1 MKKKKLAL
9 HWKII
14 IGLLLGVIWSMI
26 SASAGLS
33 QFTANWINPFGV
45 IFIRL
50 LKLIAIPLVL
60 FSITTGVTS
69 LSDARKLGRMG
80 GRTIGM
86 YLATTAVAVSVGL
99 LLANVINPGKKLT
112 QEDRLYNRIKY
123 EVWAKQNGVEVKDGI
138 CESCKSDNVFLLQK
152 AQGDQGESSDVVKS
166 KIEAAQK
173 FKESGPL
180 QVLVDFIPENIIGAM
195 GNMSQMLQV
204 IFFALLF
211 GLALISLKPEV
222 AKPAID
228 FCISANEA
236 FLKMV
241 EMVMQWAPFFIFA
254 LTAGVF
260 SQMAGDD
267 LNALIELFMG
277 LGIYMITVILGL
289 MVVLFGVYPV
299 MLARILK
306 KKFSYSKF
314 FQDLSPA
321 QFLAFSSS
329 SSAAT
334 LPVTLECVTD
344 NLKVSKSTSDFVLPI
359 GATMNMNGTSL
370 YQAVATVFLA
380 QMHGIDLN
388 ASQYLMITLTATLA
402 SVGSAAVP
410 SAGLVMLV
418 MVLSAIGLNPA
429 WIAIL
434 FPVDRILDMSRTVIN
449 VTGDAAVAMA
459 IDHWENRDSK
469 S

>member
-289 MVVLFGVYPV
+289 MVVLFGVYPL

>member
-1 MKKKKLAL
+1 MNKKKLAL

-14 IGLLLGVIWSMI
+14 IGLLLGVIWSVV

-33 QFTANWINPFGV
+33 NFTALWINPFGV

-60 FSITTGVTS
+60 FSIITGVAS

-86 YLATTAVAVSVGL
+86 YLATTAVAVAIGL
-99 LLANVINPGKKLT
+99 LLANVIKPGTKISDSEIL
-112 QEDRLYNRIKY
+112 LNRIKY
-123 EVWAKQNGVEVKDGI
+123 ELWAKSNGVVVSDAL
-138 CESCKSDNVFLLQK
+138 CESCKSENQEFVLRAQADLGDPTADVK
-152 AQGDQGESSDVVKS
+152 A

-173 FKESGPL
+173 VKDGGPL
-180 QVLVDFIPENIIGAM
+180 QILVEFVPENIIGAM

-204 IFFALLF
+204 IFFALMF

-228 FCISANEA
+228 FCSSANEA
-236 FLKMV
+236 FLKLV
-241 EMVMQWAPFFIFA
+241 ELIMQGAPLFIFA

-260 SQMAGDD
+260 SKMAGDD
-267 LNALIELFMG
+267 LNALIELFKG
-277 LGIYMITVILGL
+277 LGVYMITVILGL
-289 MVVLFGVYPV
+289 VTMLTLVYPL
-299 MLARILK
+299 MLRQIVK
-306 KKFSYSKF
+306 KKFKYSKF
-314 FQDLSPA
+314 FKDLSPA

-334 LPVTLECVTD
+334 LPVTLECVTE
-344 NLKVSKSTSDFVLPI
+344 NLKVSRSTADFVLPI

-380 QMHGIDLN
+380 QMHGIDLSF
-388 ASQYLMITLTATLA
+388 SQYLMITLTATLA

-418 MVLSAIGLNPA
+418 MVLSAVGLNPA

-449 VTGDAAVAMA
+449 VSGDAAVAVA
-459 IDHWENRDSK
+459 IDHWERRE
-469 S
+469 

>member
-14 IGLLLGVIWSMI
+14 IGLLLGIIWSMI

-33 QFTANWINPFGV
+33 SFTADWINPFGV
-45 IFIRL
+45 IFVRL

-60 FSITTGVTS
+60 FSIITGVAS
-69 LSDARKLGRMG
+69 LSDAKKLGRMG

-86 YLATTAVAVSVGL
+86 YLATTAVAVAVGL
-99 LLANVINPGKKLT
+99 VLANVINPGKKIT
-112 QEDRLYNRIKY
+112 DNDRLHNRIKY
-123 EVWAKQNGVEVKDGI
+123 EVWAKDNGVVIRDNK
-138 CESCKSDNVFLLQK
+138 CESCKPENAELVREIRNLEPETDE
-152 AQGDQGESSDVVKS
+152 AVVS
-166 KIEAAQK
+166 KIEAANK

-180 QVLVDFIPENIIGAM
+180 QVIVDFIPENIIGAL
-195 GNMSQMLQV
+195 GNMGQMLQV
-204 IFFALLF
+204 IFFALML
-211 GLALISLKPEV
+211 GLALISIKPEA

-228 FCISANEA
+228 FCSSTNEA
-236 FLKMV
+236 FLKLV
-241 EMVMQWAPFFIFA
+241 EMVMQAAPFFIFA

-260 SQMAGDD
+260 SQMAGDSLD
-267 LNALIELFMG
+267 TLLELFKG
-277 LGIYMITVILGL
+277 LGIYMTTVILGL
-289 MVVLFGVYPV
+289 LGMIFAFYP
-299 MLARILK
+299 LLLKQIQK
-306 KKFSYSKF
+306 KKFKYKKL

-329 SSAAT
+329 SSAAA
-334 LPVTLECVTD
+334 LPVTMECVTE
-344 NLKVSKSTSDFVLPI
+344 NMKVSKSVADFVLPI

-380 QMHGIDLN
+380 QMHGIELEF
-388 ASQYLMITLTATLA
+388 SQYLMIVVTATLA

-429 WIAIL
+429 WIGIL
-434 FPVDRILDMSRTVIN
+434 FPVDRILDMSRTVVN
-449 VTGDAAVAMA
+449 VTGDATVSAA
-459 IDHWENRDSK
+459 IDHWEKD
-469 S
+469 

>member
-1 MKKKKLAL
+1 MVLSRIPL

-14 IGLLLGVIWSMI
+14 AGLVLGVVWSMF
-26 SASAGLS
+26 SASYGLAE
-33 QFTANWINPFGV
+33 FTANWINPFGV

-60 FSITTGVTS
+60 FSIVTGVAS

-86 YLATTAVAVSVGL
+86 YLLTTAVAVSIGL
-99 LLANVINPGKKLT
+99 LLANLFKPG
-112 QEDRLYNRIKY
+112 ERLPDSERLKNRIQY
-123 EVWAKQNGVEVKDGI
+123 ELWAQNTGVNIQDGE
-138 CESCKSDNVFLLQK
+138 CLSCAPENAALVQALQ
-152 AQGDQGESSDVVKS
+152 AEQTETDAAVSA

-173 FKESGPL
+173 LKEGGPL
-180 QVLVDFIPENIIGAM
+180 QMLVDFVPENIIGAM

-204 IFFALLF
+204 IVFALLF
-211 GLALISLKPEV
+211 GLALISIPPAT

-228 FCISANEA
+228 FFASSNEA
-236 FLKMV
+236 FLKLV
-241 EMVMQWAPFFIFA
+241 EMVMRRAPLFIFA

-267 LNALIELFMG
+267 LGALLELFMG
-277 LGIYMITVILGL
+277 LGVYMSTVVVGLIVVLAGIYPLILRGVLGL
-289 MVVLFGVYPV
+289 SFSY
-299 MLARILK
+299 
-306 KKFSYSKF
+306 KKFF
-314 FQDLSPA
+314 ADLAPA

-344 NLKVSKSTSDFVLPI
+344 NMKVSRSVADFVLPI

-388 ASQYLMITLTATLA
+388 AGQYALITVTATLA
-402 SVGSAAVP
+402 SVGSAAIP

-418 MVLSAIGLNPA
+418 MVLSSIGLNPA

-434 FPVDRILDMSRTVIN
+434 FPVDRILDMSRTVVN
-449 VTGDAAVAMA
+449 VTGDAAVAQMV
-459 IDHWENRDSK
+459 DHWEKEAES
-469 S
+469 

>member
-33 QFTANWINPFGV
+33 NFTAQWINPFGV

-60 FSITTGVTS
+60 FSIITGVAS

-86 YLATTAVAVSVGL
+86 YLATTAVAVAIGL

-112 QEDRLYNRIKY
+112 DADRTYNRIKY
-123 EVWAKQNGVEVKDGI
+123 EVWAKQNQVGIRDGI
-138 CESCKSDNVFLLQK
+138 CESCKSENVFLLQK
-152 AQGDQGESSDVVKS
+152 AQGDQGENTEVVKS

-180 QVLVDFIPENIIGAM
+180 QVLVDFVPENIIGAM

-222 AKPAID
+222 AKPAIE
-228 FCISANEA
+228 FCSSANEA

-241 EMVMQWAPFFIFA
+241 EMVMLWAPFFIFA

-277 LGIYMITVILGL
+277 LGVYMITVVLGL
-289 MVVLFGVYPV
+289 IVVLFGVYPL
-299 MLARILK
+299 MLKQILK
-306 KKFSYSKF
+306 KKFGYKKF

-334 LPVTLECVTD
+334 LPVTLECVTE
-344 NLKVSKSTSDFVLPI
+344 NMKISRSTADFVLPI

-380 QMHGIDLN
+380 QMHGIDLS
-388 ASQYLMITLTATLA
+388 ASQYVMITLTATLA

-449 VTGDAAVAMA
+449 VSGDAAVAAA
-459 IDHWENRDSK
+459 IDHWEQK
-469 S
+469 EV

>member
-1 MKKKKLAL
+1 MKKKKIAL

-33 QFTANWINPFGV
+33 SFTADWINPFGV
-45 IFIRL
+45 IFVRL

-60 FSITTGVTS
+60 FSIVTGVAS
-69 LSDARKLGRMG
+69 LSDAKKLGRMG

-86 YLATTAVAVSVGL
+86 YLATTAVAVGVGL
-99 LLANVINPGKKLT
+99 VLANIINPGKKIT
-112 QEDRLYNRIKY
+112 NNDRLHNRIKY
-123 EVWAKQNGVEVKDGI
+123 EVWAKDNGVVIRDGD
-138 CESCKSDNVFLLQK
+138 CESCKPENAALVQEIKSLEPETDE
-152 AQGDQGESSDVVKS
+152 AVVS
-166 KIEAAQK
+166 KIEAANK

-180 QVLVDFIPENIIGAM
+180 QVIVDFIPENIIGAL
-195 GNMSQMLQV
+195 GNMGQMLQV
-204 IFFALLF
+204 IFFALMF
-211 GLALISLKPEV
+211 GLALISIKPET
-222 AKPAID
+222 AKPVID
-228 FCISANEA
+228 FCASTNEA
-236 FLKMV
+236 FLKLV
-241 EMVMQWAPFFIFA
+241 EMVMQAAPFFIFA

-260 SQMAGDD
+260 SQMAGDS
-267 LNALIELFMG
+267 LSTLLELFKG
-277 LGIYMITVILGL
+277 LGIYMTTVIVGL
-289 MVVLFGVYPV
+289 LVMVFAFYP
-299 MLARILK
+299 LLLRQILK
-306 KKFSYSKF
+306 KDFKYKKF

-329 SSAAT
+329 SSAAA

-344 NLKVSKSTSDFVLPI
+344 NMKVSRSVADFVLPI

-380 QMHGIDLN
+380 QMHGIELEF
-388 ASQYLMITLTATLA
+388 SQYLMITVTATLA

-429 WIAIL
+429 WIGIL
-434 FPVDRILDMSRTVIN
+434 FPVDRILDMSRTVVN
-449 VTGDAAVAMA
+449 VTGDASVSAV
-459 IDHWENRDSK
+459 IDKWEK
-469 S
+469 

>member
-1 MKKKKLAL
+1 MAKGKKLAL

-14 IGLLLGVIWSMI
+14 IGLLLGVIWSVI

-33 QFTANWINPFGV
+33 NFTAQWINPFGV

-60 FSITTGVTS
+60 FSIITGVAS

-86 YLATTAVAVSVGL
+86 YLATTAVAVAVGL

-112 QEDRLYNRIKY
+112 DADRTYNRIKY
-123 EVWAKQNGVEVKDGI
+123 EVWAKQNQIEVRDGV
-138 CESCKSDNVFLLQK
+138 CESCKSENVFLLQK
-152 AQGDQGESSDVVKS
+152 AQADQGENTEVIKS

-180 QVLVDFIPENIIGAM
+180 QVLVDFVPENIIGAM

-211 GLALISLKPEV
+211 GLALISLKADI

-228 FCISANEA
+228 FCASANEA

-267 LNALIELFMG
+267 LNALVELFMG
-277 LGIYMITVILGL
+277 LGVYMVTVVLGL
-289 MVVLFGVYPV
+289 MVILFGVYP
-299 MLARILK
+299 LILKQILK
-306 KKFSYSKF
+306 KKFAYKKF

-334 LPVTLECVTD
+334 LPVTLECVTE
-344 NLKVSKSTSDFVLPI
+344 NMKVSRSTADFVLPI

-388 ASQYLMITLTATLA
+388 ASQYVMITLTATLA

-449 VTGDAAVAMA
+449 VSGDAAVAA
-459 IDHWENRDSK
+459 VIDHWEKRE
-469 S
+469 